1 MNLFEYRKKP
11 MNQYMGLYARGDDDD
26 VPSNHFQQCQNIEF
40 FPGSCRTRKGSS
52 IRYTFTGGANR
63 TRYFEFA
70 TSAVQSNVPIIFSMD
85 SAGNF
90 YMDATLLINIP
101 FATDFSAVQFF
112 NKLFVT
118 FHDGNVGVGVVY
130 MWDNQN
136 QDFRP
141 IAGARPS
148 AASAIIAADGAVTGT
163 DEVEI
168 GKYLIAVAYETDSGF
183 ITPPGPLIAG
193 VFTPTSYTA
202 PGGKKINLSNIPIGP
217 ANTAKRHILI
227 THGDGTEYFFV
238 DNNGGLIPDNVT
250 TTAVLDF
257 FNTDLVDSADYL
269 FDVRESVPCG
279 TGINIFSARLVV
291 FGFDD
296 PDESLMRVSQAGDP
310 ETFDQTVESVII
322 QKDDGYNIRAGGQI
336 RDQFY
341 LYKDVGVYVT
351 NDNGDDPVNWDVFT
365 VEKAVGAANCRALST
380 VSATSMT
387 GAHHDVH
394 LFADKSGLYIN
405 NGAVVFP
412 EMSFKV
418 KTIWDTNVDFTKV
431 DPFID
436 AKNKRVY
443 ILGLLDGTMLVGDY
457 TEGIDSKTIKW
468 SIWKLP
474 NNVTNG
480 AILDIATGGNPE
492 FTFMT
497 QDLNIYH
504 FDSTLDLDY
513 GNAVIDSPI
522 TFGGI
527 NFVDGYINMLA
538 ALKARVSGNGVMRI
552 SAIGYDALT
561 DSGDFNQYI
570 LGDIVFGDR
579 MHRDIQLMSRF
590 MSEKFY
596 IRLINVTDNI
606 PNSNFW
612 LSKMSIFGNELY
624 ASRPPMS
631 N

>member
-11 MNQYMGLYARGDDDD
+11 MNQYMGLYSRGDDDD

-52 IRYTFTGGANR
+52 TRYTFTGGSDR

-70 TSAVQSNVPIIFSMD
+70 TSTIQSNIPIIFSMD
-85 SAGNF
+85 SSGNF
-90 YMDATLLINIP
+90 YQDATLLINIP

-112 NKLFVT
+112 NKLFIT

-130 MWDNQN
+130 MWDNEN
-136 QDFRP
+136 ADFRE
-141 IAGARPS
+141 IAGARP
-148 AASAIIAADGAVTGT
+148 AAATPIVAVDGAVTGT

-168 GKYLIAVAYETDSGF
+168 GTYLIAVAYETDSGF

-202 PGGKKINLSNIPIGP
+202 PGGKKINLSNIPTGP
-217 ANTAKRHILI
+217 ANILKRHILI
-227 THGDGTEYFFV
+227 THGDGAEYFFL
-238 DNNGGLIPDNVT
+238 DSNGGLIPDNVT

-279 TGINIFSARLVV
+279 TNINIFASRLVIS
-291 FGFDD
+291 GFDD
-296 PDESLMRVSQAGDP
+296 PDESLCRFSQSGDP
-310 ETFDQTVESVII
+310 ETFDQTVENVII
-322 QKDDGYNIRAGGQI
+322 NKDDGYNIRTMGQI

-351 NDNGDDPVNWDVFT
+351 NDNGDDPSNWDVFT
-365 VEKAVGAANCRALST
+365 VEKAIGAANVRALST

-387 GAHHDVH
+387 GAHHDMH
-394 LFADKSGLYIN
+394 LIADKSGLYLN
-405 NGAVVFP
+405 TGLLNFP
-412 EMSFKV
+412 DITFKV
-418 KTIWDTNVDFTKV
+418 NDYWKSSIDFTKV

-443 ILGLLDGTMLVGDY
+443 ILGGTDGTMLVGDY
-457 TEGIDSKTIKW
+457 AEGIDAQAIKW

-474 NNVTNG
+474 NSITTA

-497 QDLNIYH
+497 TGLNIYH

-527 NFVDGYINMLA
+527 SFIEGYINMLA
-538 ALKARVSGNGVMRI
+538 ALKARVTGNGVLRI
-552 SAIGYDALT
+552 SVIGYDALT
-561 DSGDFNQYI
+561 DDSDYNQYI
-570 LGDIVFGDR
+570 LGEITFGDR

-596 IRLINVTDNI
+596 IRLVNITDNI

-612 LSKMSIFGNELY
+612 LSKMNIFGNEMY